1 MLKLNEELKDKI
13 AYGLIGLI
21 VLSAIIPHFIRMDSM
36 VVFTFHTFFIASL
49 AVFYAA
55 ISEKKDLFLLTF
67 TLFAVQWLCRF
78 FLLSSAEFYYSVFL
92 AAPFILAALA
102 LGMLAY
108 KHSVEFKSF
117 EMLECLLVVFLLI
130 YASKFIISTQYD
142 LYYAFCLSFLIATLM
157 YNNNLWLRY
166 EEREKNLLIFL
177 LVLAFVDVIQV
188 SARFISF

>member
-21 VLSAIIPHFIRMDSM
+21 LLSTIIPLFIPIESM
-36 VVFTFHTFFIASL
+36 VVFSFHTFFIAAL
-49 AVFYAA
+49 AVFYTV
-55 ISEKKDLFLLTF
+55 ISEKKDFILLTF
-67 TLFAVQWLCRF
+67 ALFAVQWFCRF
-78 FLLSSAEFYYSVFL
+78 FLLSSNELYYSIFL
-92 AAPFILAALA
+92 AAPFIAAAIA
-102 LGMLAY
+102 LGILAY

-130 YASKFIISTQYD
+130 YASRFLIATEYD

-166 EEREKNLLIFL
+166 EEAEKNLLIFL
-177 LVLAFVDVIQV
+177 LVLAFVEVIQV
-188 SARFISF
+188 SAKYISF